1 MTCKLGSHG
10 PPSRAPSGA
19 RRARRRAAAGAAGPA
34 AVVAG
39 SGRCGGDRRTARG
52 SRCSPPPRCSE
63 RRGLAEARLTAL
75 DAGRLAA
82 MHGDTVESRAVL
94 LEPVR
99 VRAAGRAVARVRLL
113 DGPGAGE
120 QAVLRARDGRS
131 RRAVPRRPP
140 ERRRGRWRAAT
151 AVLGGAARASGAAAG
166 AAAGAARH
174 RHAAARRSATSSSS
188 RGAVGPLGRFDAYS
202 AAAQRARRDRRRA
215 VWCPPATAA
224 AALAGAL
231 DSVRRR
237 GERGLARGLAPPEA
251 ALLRGMV
258 LGQDER
264 LSEDVRD
271 AFERSGLA
279 HILAVS
285 GQNVMLLAALVLGVC
300 ALLGIPLRSR
310 LILAGVLIAVY
321 VPLAGGGPS
330 IQRAG
335 RYGRGR
341 ARGGARRATGPA
353 LVRAAAGRGGHAR
366 AQPARGRRARAGS
379 CRSRRSPRFGRRRA
393 CAHALERRMPRAV
406 AEAAAI
412 TIAAT
417 VGDRAVDGALL
428 PAGFARRA
436 AREPARRAC
445 DRAGDVARRARHRRG
460 ADRRAAGRAVHRARR
475 SAARL
480 HPASRRGSRPA
491 PRCRS

>member
-1 MTCKLGSHG
+1 MLATVRHHARHLVLGALVAG
-10 PPSRAPSGA
+10 LLLAP
-19 RRARRRAAAGAAGPA
+19 AGPA

-39 SGRCGGDRRTARG
+39 TVLAAAIAGRSRLALLAAAAVLGGAG
-52 SRCSPPPRCSE
+52 V
-63 RRGLAEARLTAL
+63 AEARLTAL

-82 MHGDTVESRAVL
+82 MHGETVESRAVL
-94 LEPVR
+94 LEPLRVR
-99 VRAAGRAVARVRLL
+99 VAGPAVARVRLL

-120 QAVLRARDGRS
+120 QAVLRASRD
-131 RRAVPRRPP
+131 
-140 ERRRGRWRAAT
+140 
-151 AVLGGAARASGAAAG
+151 AAG
-166 AAAGAARH
+166 AAAGGGPPGGGGAGSACRPAGGGGAGSRAGPSGGGGAAP
-174 RHAAARRSATSSSS
+174 
-188 RGAVGPLGRFDAYS
+188 RGGPPEVGDVVFVRGVVGPLGRFDAYQRRRNAH
-202 AAAQRARRDRRRA
+202 AAIAATHVVPTGDRRGG
-215 VWCPPATAA
+215 
-224 AALAGAL
+224 LAGAL

-285 GQNVMLLAALVLGVC
+285 GQNVMLLAALVLGAC
-300 ALLGIPLRSR
+300 ALLGVPLRSR

-335 RYGRGR
+335 VMGVAGLVAALAGRPARRWYALLLAAAVTLALNPR
-341 ARGGARRATGPA
+341 AAGEPGWQLSFAAVAALLVGAARPARRAGAPHAT
-353 LVRAAAGRGGHAR
+353 RRRRGGRDHD
-366 AQPARGRRARAGS
+366 RRD
-379 CRSRRSPRFGRRRA
+379 SR
-393 CAHALERRMPRAV
+393 H
-406 AEAAAI
+406 
-412 TIAAT
+412 
-417 VGDRAVDGALL
+417 RAVDGALL
-428 PAGFARRA
+428 PAGLARRA

-480 HPASRRGSRPA
+480 HPASRRGHGRHR
-491 PRCRS
+491 RCRS